1 MFIRLFFVLMTFSY
15 PVYAYI
21 DAGTGSML
29 IQGLVAIL
37 MFIPF
42 YYRKIIN
49 FLKNKM
55 KKQDKRDE

>member
-1 MFIRLFFVLMTFSY
+1 MTFSY
-15 PVYAYI
+15 PAYAYI
-21 DAGTGSML
+21 DASIGSML

-49 FLKNKM
+49 FLKSKIKGRKIN
-55 KKQDKRDE
+55 E

>member
-1 MFIRLFFVLMTFSY
+1 MTFSY
-15 PVYAYI
+15 PVHAYI

-29 IQGLVAIL
+29 IQGLVAVL

-49 FLKNKM
+49 FLKNKI